1 VREEHAA
8 AQEHVRAVAGD
19 ALETL
24 EERAVDAPRPEL
36 LDQLVV
42 VDRELLP
49 VRGHRA
55 LHVPRRHYLR
65 VRIAARWC
73 RRDWLATT
81 ARRGCGPGFGLAI

>member
-19 ALETL
+19 ALETR
-24 EERAVDAPRPEL
+24 EECAVDAPRPEL

-55 LHVPRRHYLR
+55 LHVPRRHHLCVR
-65 VRIAARWC
+65 VATGLDSLAAS
-73 RRDWLATT
+73 
-81 ARRGCGPGFGLAI
+81 ARRGCGRSFGLAI